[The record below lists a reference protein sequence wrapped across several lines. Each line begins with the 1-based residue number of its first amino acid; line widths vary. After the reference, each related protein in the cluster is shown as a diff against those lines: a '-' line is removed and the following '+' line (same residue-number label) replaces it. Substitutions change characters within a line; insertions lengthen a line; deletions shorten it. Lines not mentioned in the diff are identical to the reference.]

1 MSEAEPHLL
10 SEFDLKGR
18 NILLVDDD
26 RLNTRLLSGM
36 LDSEGGKT
44 AAVPATEGLWK
55 VPLGLTIIEKSNG
68 ISPLNRP
75 PRPTPN
81 AGRPRNRFA
90 GC

>member
-18 NILLVDDD
+18 HILLADDD

-44 AAVPATEGLWK
+44 AAVK
-55 VPLGLTIIEKSNG
+55 VGC
-68 ISPLNRP
+68 
-75 PRPTPN
+75 
-81 AGRPRNRFA
+81 RPRYGRLVEGPA
-90 GC
+90 GSHDHREIKRNISFEQAAQANPECRKTT